1 MDAQC
6 KVIIG
11 GGGKG
16 YSRATC
22 LPPAYFSVHCSH
34 CKLFPVHCSGS
45 IPRSPFSVII
55 IPCSPFSDSS
65 YSSFS
70 SFAMMN
76 KIGIYAADKH
86 E

>member
-1 MDAQC
+1 ML
-6 KVIIG
+6 G
-11 GGGKG
+11 GEGVFPCNVLA
-16 YSRATC
+16 SF
-22 LPPAYFSVHCSH
+22 LFSVHCSH

-55 IPCSPFSDSS
+55 IPCSPFSVSS

-70 SFAMMN
+70 SIAMIN